1 MLNLDWLKGLLNFH
15 WLAGVPL
22 AMAQAV
28 FLLLFVIIGLLVLS
42 IPRAHIHEGVERPR
56 WWHNLKLWALGV
68 LLMIFVTYC
77 LF

>member
-1 MLNLDWLKGLLNFH
+1 MLNLDGLKGLLNFH

-22 AMAQAV
+22 VAAQAA
-28 FLLLFVIIGLLVLS
+28 FLVLFVIIAMLVLS
-42 IPRAHIHEGVERPR
+42 IPTVHIHEGLERPR
-56 WWHNLKLWALGV
+56 WWHNLKLWAWGV